1 MYLIESL
8 LLHFAINDYIT
19 VTCGLLSFFT
29 GEDTSS
35 KRNVPAILLL
45 TSLLFFRVCLTEVT
59 GLIVSRPLVG
69 NIGLAYVAFMSLTP
83 QRFKSITY
91 VVKYSLTQ
99 GGRKAI

>member
-1 MYLIESL
+1 MI
-8 LLHFAINDYIT
+8 
-19 VTCGLLSFFT
+19 
-29 GEDTSS
+29 
-35 KRNVPAILLL
+35 
-45 TSLLFFRVCLTEVT
+45 TSLSLVDCFHFLLGKIRVQREMFQLFYYLPACFFFRVCLTEVT

-99 GGRKAI
+99 GGRKAIWKDAFTLL